1 MHPRSA
7 LIKYVIIII
16 IIIVQHTI
24 YRAKANFL
32 SPGPPYVTLG
42 KININK

>member
-7 LIKYVIIII
+7 KIKYVI

-24 YRAKANFL
+24 YRAKAYFL
-32 SPGPPYVTLG
+32 GPGPSYVTLG